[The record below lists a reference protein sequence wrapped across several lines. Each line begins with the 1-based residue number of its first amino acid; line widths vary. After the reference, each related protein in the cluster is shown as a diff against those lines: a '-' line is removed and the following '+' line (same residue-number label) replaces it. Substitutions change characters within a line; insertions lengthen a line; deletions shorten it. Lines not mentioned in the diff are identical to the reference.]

1 MMPDQTPANERREAI
16 LEAAA
21 GVFLRYG
28 FRKTSMDDLAR
39 AAGLS
44 RQGLYLHFATKES
57 LFGAALLQVIARSGG
72 AARAAFARDDLP
84 AEERL
89 LEGFVAFHGQL
100 LGEQSAHLD
109 ELLEVANSI
118 LGPIEQK
125 VDEEFALDLARA
137 LRSSGVAAKWKPR
150 VSAKD
155 LAEHLIAASHG
166 WKHACAGA
174 ADYRE
179 KMRISVR
186 VACG

>member
-1 MMPDQTPANERREAI
+1 MPEKAADNERREGI

-44 RQGLYLHFATKES
+44 RQGLYLHFPTKEA
-57 LFGAALLQVIARSGG
+57 LFGDALLQVIARSG
-72 AARAAFARDDLP
+72 ALARAAFEREDLS

-89 LEGFVAFHGQL
+89 LEGFAAFHGQM
-100 LGEQSAHLD
+100 LGDQSAHLD
-109 ELLEVANSI
+109 ELLEAAKSI

-125 VDEEFALDLARA
+125 VDEEFALDLAKA
-137 LRSSGVAAKWKPR
+137 LRSTGVAAKWKPR
-150 VSAKD
+150 VTAKD

-166 WKHACAGA
+166 WKHGCSNA

-179 KMRISVR
+179 KMRISIR
-186 VACG
+186 IACG